1 MAKHSKYQQRI
12 IKNYYK
18 NRGAI
23 AIQRL
28 QEQVT
33 ELYLAEGKKRER
45 VWKNIV
51 GHLEALEVPQ
61 KQIDHLQKQDD
72 PALVA
77 NLLERLMAKE

>member
-12 IKNYYK
+12 IKDYYK
-18 NRGAI
+18 NREAI
-23 AIQRL
+23 AVQRL

-51 GHLEALEVPQ
+51 GHLEALEVPAR
-61 KQIDHLQKQDD
+61 QIEHLRQQDD
-72 PALVA
+72 PSLVA
-77 NLLERLMAKE
+77 QLLERLMAKK

>member
-12 IKNYYK
+12 IKDYYK

-51 GHLEALEVPQ
+51 GHLQALEVPQ
-61 KQIDHLQKQDD
+61 KQIDHLLSKDN

-77 NLLERLMAKE
+77 QLLEKLMAKD

>member
-12 IKNYYK
+12 IKDYYK

-23 AIQRL
+23 AVQRL

-45 VWKNIV
+45 VWKTIV
-51 GHLEALEVPQ
+51 SNLEALEVPP
-61 KQIDHLQKQDD
+61 KQIEHLQQQDD

-77 NLLERLMAKE
+77 QLLERLMAKS

>member
-1 MAKHSKYQQRI
+1 MAKHSKFQQRV
-12 IKNYYK
+12 IKDYYK

-23 AIQRL
+23 ALQRL

-45 VWKNIV
+45 VWKTIT

-61 KQIDHLQKQDD
+61 PQIDHFVAQDN
-72 PALVA
+72 PSLVA
-77 NLLERLMAKE
+77 QLIEKLIAKG